1 MAAPRTRLFD
11 LIPLISKRK
20 WPQRGMTLLELMLAV
35 VVMGVLTTI
44 ATASYKRWIDRMNVN
59 TAIADIG
66 QIQLVINKYRLDRD
80 ALPTTLADVGLAGK
94 LDPWGN
100 PYQYLDFT
108 GLMGNAQVR
117 KDRNLVPIN
126 SDYDLYSAGPDG
138 QSRPPLTAQASRDD
152 IVRANDG
159 GFIGKAEDY

>member
-1 MAAPRTRLFD
+1 MTALCTRLLE

-20 WPQRGMTLLELMLAV
+20 CQQRGMTLLELMLAV
-35 VVMGVLTTI
+35 AILGVLSTI
-44 ATASYKRWIDRMNVN
+44 SVASYKRYVDRMKVN

-80 ALPTTLADVGLAGK
+80 AFPPTLADCGLGGK

-100 PYQYLDFT
+100 PYEYLDFT
-108 GLMGNAQVR
+108 GLKGNGMVR

-126 SDYDLYSAGPDG
+126 SDYDLYSKGPDG
-138 QSRPPLTAQASRDD
+138 DSRTPLTAKASRDD

-159 GFIGKAEDY
+159 AFIGKAEDY